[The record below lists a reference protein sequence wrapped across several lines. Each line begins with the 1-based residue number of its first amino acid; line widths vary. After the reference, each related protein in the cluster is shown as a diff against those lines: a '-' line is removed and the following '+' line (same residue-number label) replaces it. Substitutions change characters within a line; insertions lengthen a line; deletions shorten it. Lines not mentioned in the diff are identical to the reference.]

1 MIGSVS
7 SRFLLEVVILY
18 VQIQTL
24 VIAVP
29 VPILVLNIILGML
42 KGGQTSSMHEIY
54 IEETVTTVE
63 HPAIRRLSVCTPPD
77 TAGGE
82 AEGPLR
88 PTRLTLSPP
97 QTPPSFPA
105 TSPSA

>member
-1 MIGSVS
+1 MHLPCDFWLEYSDIPTIVIGSVS

-18 VQIQTL
+18 IQIQTL

-54 IEETVTTVE
+54 IEEQSRLLS
-63 HPAIRRLSVCTPPD
+63 ILLSVGSRYALRQTQL
-77 TAGGE
+77 GE
-82 AEGPLR
+82 KQKGL
-88 PTRLTLSPP
+88 
-97 QTPPSFPA
+97 
-105 TSPSA
+105 

>member
-54 IEETVTTVE
+54 IEEQSRLLS
-63 HPAIRRLSVCTPPD
+63 ILLSVGSRYALRQTQL
-77 TAGGE
+77 GE
-82 AEGPLR
+82 KQKGL
-88 PTRLTLSPP
+88 
-97 QTPPSFPA
+97 
-105 TSPSA
+105 